1 MKYFLLSIAV
11 LALAYGV
18 STIITLYDQ
27 WRFQEAQA
35 SLGVT
40 FDSNSNGFFPSPL
53 PPPIRPS
60 APVIAA
66 AVRNLNFG
74 AARLRLHDAT
84 PDLLQEFEKS
94 GVSVLVSLPNEL
106 LAKLAGNSS
115 AAVVEILGPILS
127 SAAVSTISVGEEPK
141 AAESQ
146 VLMEAVKNVQE
157 ATRLLK
163 VESAIS
169 VTVSFGD
176 VIDPPPFLGPLLRFL
191 NHSGSPLL
199 VKLDVYEYY
208 KTYAYPLPFA
218 LSQPQGN
225 HTFSASDPLAKRYN
239 SLFDLMLS
247 GVVEVLNKSGYHTL
261 PVAVAETRWP
271 SSGDSSHPEAN
282 GHNAAMFWKGIVEG
296 VVGRRTPVKLSTFA
310 VDPQPG
316 GLGWGIITRGFSK
329 IYTNE
334 DPQLFVLFVWAVG
347 KFSLRLFR
355 FFLRLF
361 KILLQIRAAIEP
373 GHP

>member
-11 LALAYGV
+11 LALAYRV
-18 STIITLYDQ
+18 STIITRYDQ

-53 PPPIRPS
+53 PPPIP
-60 APVIAA
+60 
-66 AVRNLNFG
+66 
-74 AARLRLHDAT
+74 RLRLHDAT

-94 GVSVLVSLPNEL
+94 GISVLVSLPNEL

-146 VLMEAVKNVQE
+146 VLMEAVKKVQE

-218 LSQPQGN
+218 LSQSQGN

-239 SLFDLMLS
+239 S
-247 GVVEVLNKSGYHTL
+247 
-261 PVAVAETRWP
+261 AA
-271 SSGDSSHPEAN
+271 SSRS
-282 GHNAAMFWKGIVEG
+282 
-296 VVGRRTPVKLSTFA
+296 
-310 VDPQPG
+310 
-316 GLGWGIITRGFSK
+316 
-329 IYTNE
+329 
-334 DPQLFVLFVWAVG
+334 
-347 KFSLRLFR
+347 
-355 FFLRLF
+355 
-361 KILLQIRAAIEP
+361 
-373 GHP
+373 